1 MVNINEPEIF
11 SKKILKLLN
20 NDADQKKPW
29 SELDEFVPEIMELT
43 NRHVFGGK
51 MQNRV
56 VKWKSF
62 EGDDKT
68 KAAITY
74 WNNSDF
80 DRVTEIVLNTRV
92 VTTKA
97 RLVEVLLHELQ

>member
-1 MVNINEPEIF
+1 MVNINQPEMF

-20 NDADQKKPW
+20 DDADQKKPW
-29 SELDEFVPEIMELT
+29 RELNEFVPEIMELT

-51 MQNRV
+51 MKNRV
-56 VKWKSF
+56 VEWKSF

-68 KAAITY
+68 KAAICQ
-74 WNNSDF
+74 WDNGQFNE
-80 DRVTEIVLNTRV
+80 VTKIVLNTRV